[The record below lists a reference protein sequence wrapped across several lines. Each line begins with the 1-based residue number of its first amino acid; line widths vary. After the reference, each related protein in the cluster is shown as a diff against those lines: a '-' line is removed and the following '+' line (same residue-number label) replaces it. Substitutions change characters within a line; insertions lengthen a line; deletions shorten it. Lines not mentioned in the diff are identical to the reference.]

1 VSHEHSHDHETG
13 GGDAHGHEVTD
24 FGRAFVIGITLNFAF
39 VIVEVVYGLL
49 AHSMA
54 LVADAGH
61 NLSDVLGL
69 VLSLGAAMLAKRRA
83 TSRHTY
89 GFRRST
95 ILASLTNA
103 VVLLFVTGGIAWES
117 LQRFVHPETVG
128 GLTVIVVALVG
139 VVINGFSALLFAAG
153 RKGDLNVRSAF
164 LHLASDAGLA
174 LGVAVAGGVM
184 LVTGWHWLDPA
195 VSLALSLFI
204 LWSTWS
210 LLRSSVNLV
219 MDAVPE
225 GIAPE
230 KVRAHL
236 VSLPDVLE
244 VHDLHIWALSTTE
257 NALTAH
263 LTMVGGACDPAFL
276 TRVCKQLRDTF
287 GIHHSTLQVE
297 APEAPEACQLASKEM
312 SRRGP

>member
-1 VSHEHSHDHETG
+1 MSDDHSHDHKTKG
-13 GGDAHGHEVTD
+13 GAHGHDVVD
-24 FGRAFVIGITLNFAF
+24 FGRAFVIGIILNFAF
-39 VIVEVVYGLL
+39 VVVEVVYGVL

-69 VLSLGAAMLAKRRA
+69 ALSLGATILAKRRA

-103 VVLLFVTGGIAWES
+103 LVLLFVTGGIAWES
-117 LQRFVHPETVG
+117 LQRFLTPEAVG
-128 GLTVIVVALVG
+128 GATVIVVALVG
-139 VVINGFSALLFAAG
+139 VVVNGFSAFLFASG

-174 LGVAVAGGVM
+174 FGVAVAGGVM

-219 MDAVPE
+219 LDAVPE

-230 KVRAHL
+230 QVRAHL

-263 LTMVGGACDPAFL
+263 LLMVGGVCDPAFL
-276 TRVCKQLRDTF
+276 TRVGKQLRDTF

-297 APEAPEACQLASKEM
+297 APEAPEACQLAPKET
-312 SRRGP
+312 